1 MVSGSHN
8 LSSGHAQ
15 SAAPQRLFAAQR
27 EDCCVSDSSYLAG
40 QEAWEGFFVS
50 PDPQQAVSLSAH
62 ELNFGS
68 CSRLS
73 PGGHK
78 TLTVTNTNNA
88 KVTAFLVVPG
98 WQGLS
103 SQSQMQQVFQ
113 VGWSCALSWNE
124 AALPSCFCWQG
135 LIKCR
140 QKREVNIRR
149 DEDALLSF

>member
-1 MVSGSHN
+1 LSCTYLAHHELESVIIVVIIIISGSHY
-8 LSSGHAQ
+8 
-15 SAAPQRLFAAQR
+15 P
-27 EDCCVSDSSYLAG
+27 AG
-40 QEAWEGFFVS
+40 QEAWEGFFMS

-78 TLTVTNTNNA
+78 TLTVTNATNA

-113 VGWSCALSWNE
+113 VGWSCALSWN
-124 AALPSCFCWQG
+124 AAEKKRKDYAFW
-135 LIKCR
+135 R
-140 QKREVNIRR
+140 QFNEKPRIILGCPVLE
-149 DEDALLSF
+149 

>member
-1 MVSGSHN
+1 MKSHN
-8 LSSGHAQ
+8 SSSGHAQ
-15 SAAPQRLFAAQR
+15 SAAPRNTFAAPER
-27 EDCCVSDSSYLAG
+27 EKWCVSDSSYFAG

-50 PDPQQAVSLSAH
+50 SDPQQAVSLSAH

-78 TLTVTNTNNA
+78 TLTVTNTTNA

-113 VGWSCALSWNE
+113 VGLSCALSWNK
-124 AALPSCFCWQG
+124 AALPPCFCCQG
-135 LIKCR
+135 LMRCR
-140 QKREVNIRR
+140 QKGEVSI
-149 DEDALLSF
+149 